1 MNTKAMTVKKMIKI
15 LKKIP
20 QDLPLY
26 FDEDLTPLVSIAPFE
41 KCVFLSRMKRTP
53 LRPARIEQQELRIKW
68 FKLKGWN
75 HYYKLF
81 KLKAVALVKYCFF
94 VN

>member
-1 MNTKAMTVKKMIKI
+1 MNTKVTTVKKMIKI
-15 LKKIP
+15 LKNIP
-20 QDLPLY
+20 QDLPVH

-53 LRPARIEQQELRIKW
+53 LRPARIEQQELHMKRS
-68 FKLKGWN
+68 KLKTW
-75 HYYKLF
+75 HYYYKLF